1 LPIGELT
8 TKIFPGMD
16 RFPGDASIDAVK
28 RLFVPALLL
37 LCGWCQA
44 ATSEPVAGPMTLVD
58 RVVAVVDED
67 PIFLSDVERI
77 IGLGLA
83 EPAAGET
90 AGELRRRVLDQ
101 LVDQRLRFHEVE
113 RYDFGPLPLEQ
124 VEARLAEIRARFPE
138 PPSFEARLAE
148 LGLSEAGLR
157 YLLTRQLRVLVYIDE
172 RLRPRVFVDPEDV
185 REYYEGVLK
194 PRAAAAGVELPPLD
208 DMRQEIRQ
216 ILRDV
221 RLNEQIEIWTEEL
234 RLEAEIVDHLDRPQE
249 PLPPV
254 VRHFGDGG

>member
-1 LPIGELT
+1 MDG
-8 TKIFPGMD
+8 FPD
-16 RFPGDASIDAVK
+16 DASIDAVK
-28 RLFVPALLL
+28 RLSVPALLL

-44 ATSEPVAGPMTLVD
+44 ATSDPGAAPMTLVD

-77 IGLGLA
+77 LGLGLA
-83 EPAAGET
+83 EPAPGEN
-90 AGELRRRVLDQ
+90 AGELRRRVLDG

-113 RYDFGPLPLEQ
+113 RYDFGPLSLEEVDGR
-124 VEARLAEIRARFPE
+124 VEEIRSRFPD
-138 PPSFEARLAE
+138 PASFAARLAE

-157 YLLTRQLRVLVYIDE
+157 YLLTRQLRVLVYIEE

-185 REYYEGVLK
+185 REHYEGVLK
-194 PRAAAAGVELPPLD
+194 PRAAAEGVTLPPLEEL
-208 DMRQEIRQ
+208 RAEIRK

-221 RLNEQIEIWTEEL
+221 GLNEQIETWTEEL
-234 RLEAEIVDHLDRPQE
+234 RLEAEIVDHLDSPPQ

-254 VRHFGDGG
+254 VHHLGDG